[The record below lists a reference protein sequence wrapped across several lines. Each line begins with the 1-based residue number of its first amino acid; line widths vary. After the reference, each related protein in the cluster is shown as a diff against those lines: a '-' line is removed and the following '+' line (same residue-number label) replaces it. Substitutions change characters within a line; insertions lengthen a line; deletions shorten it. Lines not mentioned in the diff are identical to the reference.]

1 MSMKICSFNV
11 HMMYLNTYFNE
22 IIKKIQQQDLDI
34 VCLQEISENAVIK
47 MAKLLNMR
55 YVYGFFNAILT
66 KHNILDYSEID
77 IGDKR
82 GALNVNIQ
90 TSDQHQ
96 IRIIVTHIDHR
107 SEKKR
112 TAQLSKLSSILSQ
125 ADILV
130 GDMNSINMA
139 DYDQTQFEKI
149 NKSRYN
155 AFQEPIKS
163 DVIEFIY
170 SNDFVTNEFIGP
182 TCPYGT
188 RVDYIFYKPTKYIC
202 KDNSIINCIDDRISD
217 HNMVVMD
224 VMSI

>member
-1 MSMKICSFNV
+1 MKICSFNV
-11 HMMYLNTYFNE
+11 HMMYFIKTCFNK

-125 ADILV
+125 VDILV
-130 GDMNSINMA
+130 GDMNSINKE
-139 DYDQTQFEKI
+139 DYDQTQF
-149 NKSRYN
+149 
-155 AFQEPIKS
+155 
-163 DVIEFIY
+163 
-170 SNDFVTNEFIGP
+170 
-182 TCPYGT
+182 
-188 RVDYIFYKPTKYIC
+188 
-202 KDNSIINCIDDRISD
+202 
-217 HNMVVMD
+217 
-224 VMSI
+224 